1 MLFLYG
7 FIVFV
12 LSVSAL
18 TVWKRIGPEPN
29 ANRPWRAD
37 PEASSTEGVLA
48 AQLAA
53 GDITD
58 REYVRAMEKLAASE
72 T

>member
-12 LSVSAL
+12 LSVCAL
-18 TVWKRIGPEPN
+18 TVWKRVGQEPQ
-29 ANRPWRAD
+29 AVRPWRAD
-37 PEASSTEGVLA
+37 PDASSIEGVLA
-48 AQLAA
+48 ARLAA

-58 REYVRAMEKLAASE
+58 REYVQAMERLAASQ

>member
-1 MLFLYG
+1 MTGGDGGVLFLYG

-12 LSVSAL
+12 LSVCAL
-18 TVWKRIGPEPN
+18 MVWKRVGNEPK

-37 PEASSTEGVLA
+37 PDASSTEGVLA

-53 GDITD
+53 GE
-58 REYVRAMEKLAASE
+58 R
-72 T
+72 

>member
-12 LSVSAL
+12 LSVCAL
-18 TVWKRIGPEPN
+18 MVWKRVGHEPK
-29 ANRPWRAD
+29 AARPWRAD
-37 PEASSTEGVLA
+37 PDVSSPEGVLA

-53 GDITD
+53 GHITD
-58 REYVRAMEKLAASE
+58 REYVRAMERVAASQ

>member
-12 LSVSAL
+12 LSMCAL
-18 TVWKRIGPEPN
+18 TVWNRVGHEPA

-37 PEASSTEGVLA
+37 PDVSSTEGVLA
-48 AQLAA
+48 APLAA

-58 REYVRAMEKLAASE
+58 REYVRAMEKLAAGQ

>member
-1 MLFLYG
+1 
-7 FIVFV
+7 
-12 LSVSAL
+12 
-18 TVWKRIGPEPN
+18 
-29 ANRPWRAD
+29 
-37 PEASSTEGVLA
+37 VLA

-58 REYVRAMEKLAASE
+58 REYVQAMEKLAASE

>member
-7 FIVFV
+7 FVVFV
-12 LSVSAL
+12 LSVCAL
-18 TVWKRIGPEPN
+18 TVWKRVGPEPN

-58 REYVRAMEKLAASE
+58 REYVRAMEKVAAGQ